1 MGGALVLCDVWLWA
15 MGCVC
20 AEVLWRGAVKV
31 LEDACEVQARY
42 RRDSGVMQ

>member
-31 LEDACEVQARY
+31 QGDVREVL
-42 RRDSGVMQ
+42 

>member
-1 MGGALVLCDVWLWA
+1 MDGVNGWCEWVLCDVWSWA

-31 LEDACEVQARY
+31 QGDVREVL
-42 RRDSGVMQ
+42 